1 MNTTVPLRVHYDS
14 QIFAAQGF
22 GGISRYFASLTLA
35 MQDIPDVRARIVA
48 PLHINAYL
56 ATLPD
61 ACVWGRR
68 QPSAWPKPAVRIA
81 SLLACA
87 AMQAARPSD
96 ILHRTY
102 YYPFCHLP
110 GRARNVLTVY
120 DMIHE
125 KYPQHFSPRDPI
137 ARWKAQAIAQADR
150 IICISEHTRQDL
162 LELNTTV
169 KPERV
174 TVTHLGFDPM
184 DHLLPATPAAEFR
197 AMAMGTDRPYMLF
210 VGSRGGHKNFA
221 GLLQAYAA
229 SPRLRSAVGLLCFG
243 GGPFNPQ
250 ENASI
255 VQAGLASQV
264 RQLGGPDATLAAC
277 YRHATLFV
285 YPSLYEGFGIPPLE
299 AMSLGCPVAC
309 SRSSSIPE
317 VVGDAAALFEPTSI
331 DDMQHTLEAVLDAPS
346 HAAQLVD
353 RGRRRAGQFSWQRCA
368 EATATIYRETV
379 RT

>member
-1 MNTTVPLRVHYDS
+1 MTTTAPLRVHYDS
-14 QIFAAQGF
+14 QIFAAQAF

-35 MQDIPDVRARIVA
+35 MQHLPDVQARIVV
-48 PLHINAYL
+48 PLHVNAYL
-56 ATLPD
+56 APLPKP
-61 ACVWGRR
+61 CVWGRR
-68 QPSAWPKPAVRIA
+68 SPSTLPKPAVRIA

-102 YYPFCHLP
+102 YYPLCHLP

-137 ARWKAQAIAQADR
+137 ARWKKLAIAKADR
-150 IICISEHTRQDL
+150 IICISEHTRKDL
-162 LELNTTV
+162 LALNHQV
-169 KPERV
+169 QPERV
-174 TVTHLGFDPM
+174 AVTHLGFDPM

-197 AMAMGTDRPYMLF
+197 AMAMGADRPYILF

-229 SPRLRSAVGLLCFG
+229 SPRLRDTVGLLCFG
-243 GGPFNPQ
+243 GGPFNAQ

-255 VQAGLASQV
+255 AQAGLATQV

-277 YRHATLFV
+277 YRHAALFV

-299 AMSLGCPVAC
+299 AMSLDCPVAC

-331 DDMQHTLEAVLDAPS
+331 DDMRDTLESILDQPDD
-346 HAAQLVD
+346 AARLVD
-353 RGRRRAGQFSWQRCA
+353 RGRQRVGQFSWHRCA
-368 EATATIYRETV
+368 QATADIYRETL